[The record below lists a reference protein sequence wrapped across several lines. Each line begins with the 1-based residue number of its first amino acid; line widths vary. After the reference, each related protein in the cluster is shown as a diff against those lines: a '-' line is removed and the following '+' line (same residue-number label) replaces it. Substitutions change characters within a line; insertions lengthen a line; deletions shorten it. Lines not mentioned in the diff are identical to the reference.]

1 MTETETIVKELRSE
15 FKETLD
21 VLVSEIRGLRKE
33 LASDKTEWCD
43 GDEAIIL
50 LGVKNK
56 RILKTL
62 NDKHLLNR
70 TRNGV
75 TWKYKKSEC
84 RDLGQRIFNDKSI
97 IA

>member
-1 MTETETIVKELRSE
+1 MSETETIVAELRSE

-43 GDEAIIL
+43 AKEAIHL
-50 LGVKNK
+50 LGIKNT
-56 RILKTL
+56 RALKKL
-62 NDKHLLNR
+62 HDKGLLNR

-84 RDLGQRIFNDKSI
+84 RDLGQRIFNDHSI
-97 IA
+97 LE